1 MRALVTGSTGLLGNN
16 LVRILIN
23 AGHENLG
30 PTATISTPVYQW
42 PISFT
47 ATAHVPIFANIG
59 GIYGVA
65 TANITNVPNWAGRD
79 SRPPS
84 PDSPRINS
92 LARLSAGFLEARLE
106 GLVRME
112 SQVNKLL
119 ALLGR
124 GGPFPLANGVL
135 GSLQEHR
142 IATDRSHGFHATVR
156 CHNDGELDR
165 ARKMQGARKVRILGS
180 HLV

>member
-1 MRALVTGSTGLLGNN
+1 MRALVTGSTVLLGNN

-30 PTATISTPVYQW
+30 PTATISTPVYQG

-47 ATAHVPIFANIG
+47 LQLTFRSSPTSAEFMAWRLQTSAMYRIG
-59 GIYGVA
+59 R
-65 TANITNVPNWAGRD
+65 GRD

-124 GGPFPLANGVL
+124 GGPFPLANGIL